1 MWFLLLH
8 IKYEMEYLKK
18 DFSFLFWYDQPWL
31 SVKKHL
37 DQAAPLELFCQIYL
51 LGWLLVLEF
60 DYLSHLSSLL
70 CFCHQAKLWCMER
83 AGQRSVSFKI
93 YTSLVTNLMIVG
105 KGEYKSIFIRGENI
119 LSFQFEKPIEE
130 GFWSYLPRKRVIY
143 IHLNN
148 RASPSESP

>member
-1 MWFLLLH
+1 MALTAKLRKVWHKKLKKKEISKVWFLLLH

-93 YTSLVTNLMIVG
+93 YTSLVTNLMTVG
-105 KGEYKSIFIRGENI
+105 NHLIDIKVS
-119 LSFQFEKPIEE
+119 SFVEKL
-130 GFWSYLPRKRVIY
+130 FWVFNLR
-143 IHLNN
+143 NQ
-148 RASPSESP
+148 